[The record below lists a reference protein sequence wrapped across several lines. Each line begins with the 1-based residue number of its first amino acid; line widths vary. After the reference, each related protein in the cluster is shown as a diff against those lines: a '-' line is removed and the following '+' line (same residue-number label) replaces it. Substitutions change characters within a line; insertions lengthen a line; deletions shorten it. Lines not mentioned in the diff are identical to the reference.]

1 MHARGYNE
9 GVDILTV
16 RNLDPEV
23 KARLRQQAAR
33 HGRSMEAEA
42 RAILTAGV
50 VREEEHTDLISSIMR
65 HFADNPVVL
74 ELPDRSSAMQRP
86 IEFDA

>member
-1 MHARGYNE
+1 M
-9 GVDILTV
+9 

-42 RAILTAGV
+42 RAVLTEAV
-50 VREEEHTDLISSIMR
+50 ARAEEHTDLVSSIMR
-65 HFADNPVVL
+65 HFADNPVKL
-74 ELPDRSSAMQRP
+74 ELPDRTTAMQRP
-86 IEFDA
+86 IEFDS